1 MLGHP
6 VSRRHVGSR
15 EKTFIC
21 FQNHGLSFKIE
32 TLAQGKIK
40 HCTMSYSSAKYLI
53 YLCFEEKHP
62 MTASVVG
69 GSYLLD
75 SAMTDEEAH
84 SKIEMYKERAKTCTY
99 QYGNKN
105 SRYTFIENKSEW
117 WS

>member
-1 MLGHP
+1 M
-6 VSRRHVGSR
+6 
-15 EKTFIC
+15 
-21 FQNHGLSFKIE
+21 SFKIE
-32 TLAQGKIK
+32 TVAQGKIK

-69 GSYLLD
+69 GSHLLD
-75 SAMTDEEAH
+75 SAMSHEEAH
-84 SKIEMYKERAKTCTY
+84 SKIEMYNERAKSCTY

-105 SRYTFIENKSEW
+105 SLYTFIENKSEW